1 VRVAITGSHGFIG
14 SALVESLERDSH
26 EVVRV
31 SRDAGGGLDAGALY
45 GADAVVHLAG
55 EGVAA
60 KRWTPEQKRKVLE
73 SRTSGTTLVAETIA
87 GMERKPHVLLSA
99 SAVGYYGSRGDEVL
113 TEASSPGSDFLA
125 QVCVAWEASTAPAEE
140 AGIRVAHLRT
150 GIVVGKSGG
159 AVAKTLPLFKL
170 GLGGRIGSGRQ
181 WWSWISLTD
190 EIGAI
195 RFLLDHEVAGPV
207 NLTGP
212 EPVTNAEFT
221 KSVGRALHRPT
232 FIPVPMLGPRL
243 LLGREAAD
251 AVAGASQRVE
261 PAVLSEAGYRFVHP
275 TVDPHRIPMHSDTF
289 LCRCAWDLPVTSVAC
304 GCRRRCGSTH
314 RSCSCW

>member
-1 VRVAITGSHGFIG
+1 MRVAVTGSHGLIG
-14 SALVESLERDSH
+14 SALVDSLQRDGH

-31 SRDAGGGLDAGALY
+31 TRDASGDLDGGALY

-60 KRWTPEQKRKVLE
+60 KRWTHEQKRKVLE
-73 SRTSGTTLVAETIA
+73 SRTKGTTVVAETIA
-87 GMERKPHVLLSA
+87 GMERKPRVFLSA
-99 SAVGYYGSRGDEVL
+99 SAIGYYGADRGDEVL
-113 TEASSPGSDFLA
+113 TETSSPGSDFLA
-125 QVCVAWEASTAPAEE
+125 DVCVQWEAATAAAEA
-140 AGIRVAHLRT
+140 AGIRVARLRT
-150 GIVVGKSGG
+150 GILVSKSGG
-159 AVAKTLPLFKL
+159 AVAKTLLLFKL

-195 RFLLDHEVAGPV
+195 RFLLEHEIAGPV

-232 FIPVPMLGPRL
+232 VLPVPMFAPRL
-243 LLGREAAD
+243 VLGREAAD

-261 PAVLSEAGYRFVHP
+261 PVVLSDAGYRFVHS
-275 TVDPHRIPMHSDTF
+275 TVDEATRAELT
-289 LCRCAWDLPVTSVAC
+289 
-304 GCRRRCGSTH
+304 
-314 RSCSCW
+314 

>member
-1 VRVAITGSHGFIG
+1 MRVAITGSHGFIG
-14 SALVESLERDSH
+14 SALVASLERDRE

-31 SRDAGGGLDAGALY
+31 SRDASGTLDADALY
-45 GADAVVHLAG
+45 GADVVVHLAG
-55 EGVAA
+55 EGVAS

-73 SRTSGTTLVAETIA
+73 SRRSGTTLVAETIA
-87 GMERKPHVLLSA
+87 KMERTPRVLLSA

-113 TEASSPGSDFLA
+113 TETSGAGSDFLA
-125 QVCVAWEASTAPAEE
+125 EVCTQWEASTAAAE
-140 AGIRVAHLRT
+140 ASGVRVAHLRT

-170 GLGGRIGSGRQ
+170 GLGGRLGSGKQ

-190 EIGAI
+190 QIGAI
-195 RFLLDHEVAGPV
+195 RYLMDNEVAGAV

-232 FIPVPMLGPRL
+232 FVPVPSFGPAL

-251 AVAGASQRVE
+251 AVINASQRAL
-261 PAVLSEAGYRFVHP
+261 PRVLLDAGYQFRHP
-275 TVDPHRIPMHSDTF
+275 TVDD
-289 LCRCAWDLPVTSVAC
+289 A
-304 GCRRRCGSTH
+304 TH
-314 RSCSCW
+314 AELTR

>member
-1 VRVAITGSHGFIG
+1 MRIAVTGSHGFIG
-14 SALVESLERDSH
+14 SALVASLQANGH

-31 SRDAGGGLDAGALY
+31 TRDENGLLDMGALY

-73 SRTSGTTLVAETIA
+73 SRTNATTLVAETIA
-87 GMERKPHVLLSA
+87 GMERKPRVLLSA

-113 TEASSPGSDFLA
+113 TEQSSPGSDFLA
-125 QVCVAWEASTAPAEE
+125 DVCVQWEASTAAAEQV
-140 AGIRVAHLRT
+140 GIRVAHLRT

-159 AVAKTLPLFKL
+159 AIAKTLPLFKL
-170 GLGGRIGSGRQ
+170 GLGGRLGSGRQ

-195 RFLLDHEVAGPV
+195 TFLLDHEIAGPV

-212 EPVTNAEFT
+212 EPVTNAAFT

-232 FIPVPMLGPRL
+232 FLPVPSFGPRL
-243 LLGREAAD
+243 VLGREAAD

-261 PAVLSEAGYRFVHP
+261 PVVLSEAGYPFVHP
-275 TVDPHRIPMHSDTF
+275 TVDAATRAELT
-289 LCRCAWDLPVTSVAC
+289 
-304 GCRRRCGSTH
+304 
-314 RSCSCW
+314 

>member
-1 VRVAITGSHGFIG
+1 MRVAVTGSHGFIG
-14 SALVESLERDSH
+14 SALVASLERDEH

-31 SRDAGGGLDAGALY
+31 TRDENGQLDAGALY

-60 KRWTPEQKRKVLE
+60 KRWTPEQKRRVLE
-73 SRTSGTTLVAETIA
+73 SRTKGTTLVAETIA
-87 GMERKPHVLLSA
+87 GMERTPRVLLSA

-113 TEASSPGSDFLA
+113 TEKSSPGSDFLA
-125 QVCVAWEASTAPAEE
+125 DVCVQWEAATAPAEA

-170 GLGGRIGSGRQ
+170 GLGGRLGSGKQ

-190 EIGAI
+190 EVGAI
-195 RFLLDHEVAGPV
+195 RFLLDNEVAGAV

-221 KSVGRALHRPT
+221 KSLGRALHRPT
-232 FIPVPMLGPRL
+232 FVPVPSFGPRL
-243 LLGREAAD
+243 VLGREAAD

-261 PAVLSEAGYRFVHP
+261 PVVLSEAGYRFVHP
-275 TVDPHRIPMHSDTF
+275 TVDD
-289 LCRCAWDLPVTSVAC
+289 ATSAEL
-304 GCRRRCGSTH
+304 T
-314 RSCSCW
+314 

>member
-14 SALVESLERDSH
+14 SALVSSLERDGE

-31 SRDAGGGLDAGALY
+31 ARDASGTLDADALY

-55 EGVAA
+55 EGVAS

-73 SRTSGTTLVAETIA
+73 SRTTGTTLVAETIA
-87 GMERKPHVLLSA
+87 KMERQPRVLLSA

-113 TEASSPGSDFLA
+113 TEASAAGSDFLA
-125 QVCVAWEASTAPAEE
+125 EVCTQWEASTAAAQA
-140 AGIRVAHLRT
+140 AGVRVVHLRT

-159 AVAKTLPLFKL
+159 AIAKTLTLFKL
-170 GLGGRIGSGRQ
+170 GLGGRLGSGRQ

-190 EIGAI
+190 QIGAM
-195 RFLLDHEVAGPV
+195 RFLLENDVAGAV

-221 KSVGRALHRPT
+221 KSVGRSLHRPT
-232 FIPVPMLGPRL
+232 FLPVPSFGPAL
-243 LLGREAAD
+243 LLGREAAE
-251 AVAGASQRVE
+251 AVAGASQRAL
-261 PAVLSEAGYRFVHP
+261 PRVLLDAGYQFAHP
-275 TVDPHRIPMHSDTF
+275 TVDDATRAE
-289 LCRCAWDLPVTSVAC
+289 LA
-304 GCRRRCGSTH
+304 
-314 RSCSCW
+314 

>member
-14 SALVESLERDSH
+14 SALVASLERDRE

-31 SRDAGGGLDAGALY
+31 SRDASGSLDADALY
-45 GADAVVHLAG
+45 GADVVVHLAG
-55 EGVAA
+55 EGVAS

-87 GMERKPHVLLSA
+87 KMERKPRVLLSA

-113 TEASSPGSDFLA
+113 TEASSAGSDFLA
-125 QVCVAWEASTAPAEE
+125 EVCTHWEASTAPAEA
-140 AGIRVAHLRT
+140 AGVRVAQLRT
-150 GIVVGKSGG
+150 GIVVGKAGG

-170 GLGGRIGSGRQ
+170 GLGGRLGSGKQ

-190 EIGAI
+190 QIGAI
-195 RFLLDHEVAGPV
+195 RFLMDHDVAGAV

-232 FIPVPMLGPRL
+232 FLPVPSFGPAL

-251 AVAGASQRVE
+251 AVINASQRAL
-261 PAVLSEAGYRFVHP
+261 PRVLLDAGYQFQHP
-275 TVDPHRIPMHSDTF
+275 TVDDATKAE
-289 LCRCAWDLPVTSVAC
+289 LT
-304 GCRRRCGSTH
+304 
-314 RSCSCW
+314 

>member
-1 VRVAITGSHGFIG
+1 MRVAITGSHGFIG
-14 SALVESLERDSH
+14 STLARSLERRGD

-31 SRDAGGGLDAGALY
+31 TRDGSGNLDTGALY

-60 KRWTPEQKRKVLE
+60 KRWTPEQKRKVLD
-73 SRTSGTTLVAETIA
+73 SRTKGTTQVAETIA
-87 GMERKPHVLLSA
+87 AMERKPHVLLSA
-99 SAVGYYGSRGDEVL
+99 SAIGYYGSRGDEVL
-113 TEASSPGSDFLA
+113 TEASAPGSDFLA
-125 QVCVAWEASTAPAEE
+125 DVCIQWEASTAAAEE

-159 AVAKTLPLFKL
+159 AVAKTLLLFKL

-195 RFLLDHEVAGPV
+195 EFLLDHDVTGPV

-232 FIPVPMLGPRL
+232 IIPVPAFGPRL

-251 AVAGASQRVE
+251 AVVGASQRVE
-261 PAVLSEAGYRFVHP
+261 PVVLSEAGYRFVHP
-275 TVDPHRIPMHSDTF
+275 TVDDATKAELANSRQ
-289 LCRCAWDLPVTSVAC
+289 
-304 GCRRRCGSTH
+304 
-314 RSCSCW
+314 

>member
-1 VRVAITGSHGFIG
+1 VRIAITGSHGFIG
-14 SALVESLERDSH
+14 SALVSSLERDGE

-31 SRDAGGGLDAGALY
+31 SRDVSGALDADALF

-55 EGVAA
+55 EGVAS

-73 SRTSGTTLVAETIA
+73 SRTIGTTLVAETIA
-87 GMERKPHVLLSA
+87 KMERKPRVLLSA

-113 TEASSPGSDFLA
+113 TEASAAGSDFLA
-125 QVCVAWEASTAPAEE
+125 EVCTQWEASTAAAER
-140 AGIRVAHLRT
+140 AGVRVAHLRS

-159 AVAKTLPLFKL
+159 AIAKTLTLFKL
-170 GLGGRIGSGRQ
+170 GLGGRLGSGRQ

-190 EIGAI
+190 QIGAI
-195 RFLLDHEVAGPV
+195 RFLLENDVAGAV

-232 FIPVPMLGPRL
+232 FLPVPSFGPAL

-251 AVAGASQRVE
+251 AVAGASQRAL
-261 PAVLSEAGYRFVHP
+261 PRVLLDAGYQFVHP
-275 TVDPHRIPMHSDTF
+275 TADDATRAELT
-289 LCRCAWDLPVTSVAC
+289 
-304 GCRRRCGSTH
+304 
-314 RSCSCW
+314 

>member
-1 VRVAITGSHGFIG
+1 MRVAITGSHGFIG
-14 SALVESLERDSH
+14 SALVAVLERDGD

-31 SRDAGGGLDAGALY
+31 SRDASGKLDADALY
-45 GADAVVHLAG
+45 GADVVVHLAG
-55 EGVAA
+55 EGVAS

-73 SRTSGTTLVAETIA
+73 SRTTGTTLVAETIA
-87 GMERKPHVLLSA
+87 KMERKPRALLSA

-113 TEASSPGSDFLA
+113 TEASSAGSDFLA
-125 QVCVAWEASTAPAEE
+125 EVCTRWEESTAAAES
-140 AGIRVAHLRT
+140 AGVRVAHLRT

-170 GLGGRIGSGRQ
+170 GLGGRLGSGRQ

-195 RFLLDHEVAGPV
+195 RFLMDNDVAGAV

-232 FIPVPMLGPRL
+232 FLPVPSFGPAL

-251 AVAGASQRVE
+251 AVINASQRAL
-261 PAVLSEAGYRFVHP
+261 PRVLLDAGYRFQHP
-275 TVDPHRIPMHSDTF
+275 TVDDATRAELASSRH
-289 LCRCAWDLPVTSVAC
+289 
-304 GCRRRCGSTH
+304 
-314 RSCSCW
+314 

>member
-1 VRVAITGSHGFIG
+1 MRIAVTGSHGFIG
-14 SALVESLERDSH
+14 SPLAGSLERDGH

-31 SRDAGGGLDAGALY
+31 SRDAAGDLDVGALY

-73 SRTSGTTLVAETIA
+73 SRTKGTTLVAETIA
-87 GMERKPHVLLSA
+87 KMEHKPRVLLSA

-113 TEASSPGSDFLA
+113 TEESSPGTDFLA
-125 QVCVAWEASTAPAEE
+125 DVCVQWEASTAAAEE
-140 AGIRVAHLRT
+140 AGIRVAHLRS

-159 AVAKTLPLFKL
+159 AIAKTLPLFKL
-170 GLGGRIGSGRQ
+170 GLGGRLGSGRQ

-195 RFLLDHEVAGPV
+195 TFLLDHEVAGPV

-232 FIPVPMLGPRL
+232 VLPVPSFGPRL

-261 PAVLSEAGYRFVHP
+261 PAVLTRAGYRFAHP
-275 TVDPHRIPMHSDTF
+275 TVDEAVRAELT
-289 LCRCAWDLPVTSVAC
+289 
-304 GCRRRCGSTH
+304 
-314 RSCSCW
+314 